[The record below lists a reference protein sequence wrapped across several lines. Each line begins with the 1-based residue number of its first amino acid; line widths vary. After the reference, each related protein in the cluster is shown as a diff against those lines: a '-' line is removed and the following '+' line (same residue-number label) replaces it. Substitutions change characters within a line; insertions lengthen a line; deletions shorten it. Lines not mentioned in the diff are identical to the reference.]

1 MYGITNFNVSHAKC
15 GTFSIQLFCFLFSA
29 AEVSKDDTASVKD
42 AVQSSSSA
50 SPAEESKDVASPV
63 NDISKDGKENLP
75 EASKVEASSDSEESD
90 NLQEESDNVEE
101 DDFLENDSENPEEAD
116 EENEDMAEADEE
128 NEDMAEADEENEDMA
143 EADEEN
149 EDMAEAD
156 DYDEDIAEA
165 DEDDDIAEADE
176 GNFPQYRADSIPFPE
191 ALYLK
196 VFHACLTDK
205 FSSNQIKAPSS
216 KLLFS

>member
-1 MYGITNFNVSHAKC
+1 M
-15 GTFSIQLFCFLFSA
+15 
-29 AEVSKDDTASVKD
+29 
-42 AVQSSSSA
+42 QSSSSA
-50 SPAEESKDVASPV
+50 SPAEESKDVASPA
-63 NDISKDGKENLP
+63 NDISKDAKENLP

-90 NLQEESDNVEE
+90 NIQEESGDNVEE

-116 EENEDMAEADEE
+116 EENEDMAEADDYD
-128 NEDMAEADEENEDMA
+128 EDIAEADED
-143 EADEEN
+143 
-149 EDMAEAD
+149 
-156 DYDEDIAEA
+156 DEDIAEA

-205 FSSNQIKAPSS
+205 FTSNQIKAPSS